1 MSLNIKRLLW
11 LPVVLLVLYVC
22 WVAIKVLSYEQLDN
36 PLHLAEKQ
44 RYLEQL
50 ANVATPSSEVARP
63 NIVFIL
69 FDDLGYG
76 DLGATGSEI
85 IATPAIDALAEQGL
99 SLTQFYAPAPVCTPS
114 RAGFLT
120 GRLPLRAGLPSV
132 VFPEGSPMNIPHR
145 FSGTNIH
152 LPREEITLAEVLQAS
167 GYQTGMVGKWH
178 LGDKS
183 NTRPNDFGFDYFFGA
198 LYSNGMK
205 PFSLYR
211 NRDIA
216 FAAPAD
222 QTQLKARYSREA
234 VEFIGRQEDGPFFL
248 YFPHNFPHIPLYI
261 PEEDRAR
268 SKGGLYGDVVEGLDE
283 TVANVVAAL
292 KAKGVYDNTLI
303 LISSDNGPW
312 YQGSRG
318 NSRGRKGDTFEG
330 GMHVP
335 MIVHW
340 PQGLEG
346 GRSID
351 GISMGTDWLPTIL
364 DWLQLPAPKDRTLD
378 GRSLRSML
386 EVGGES
392 PHDYLYYLS
401 GTTLAAVRDP
411 DYKYHDRRPIIY
423 AAGNLPGALGAPK
436 GPWLFD
442 SRRDFNESYDISMN
456 EPAAAARMKN
466 ALEAKRQELQDNPR
480 GWIE

>member
-11 LPVVLLVLYVC
+11 LPVVLLALSLC
-22 WVAIKVLSYEQLDN
+22 WVAFKVLSYEQLEN

-50 ANVATPSSEVARP
+50 AKVAAPSSEVARP

-85 IATPAIDALAEQGL
+85 IATPAIDALAEEGL

-120 GRLPLRAGLPSV
+120 GRLPLRAGLPNV
-132 VFPEGSPMNIPHR
+132 VFPDGSPFNLAQR
-145 FSGTNIH
+145 LTSSNVH

-183 NTRPNDFGFDYFFGA
+183 DTRPNDFGFDYFFGA
-198 LYSNGMK
+198 LYSNSMK

-216 FAAPAD
+216 FASPAD
-222 QTQLKARYSREA
+222 QTQLKTRYSQEA
-234 VEFIGRQEDGPFFL
+234 VEFIGRQGDEPFFL

-292 KAKGVYDNTLI
+292 KAKGVFENTLI

-335 MIVHW
+335 MIVNW

-364 DWLQLPAPKDRTLD
+364 DWLELPAPQDRTLD

-386 EVGGES
+386 ESGGES

-401 GTTLAAVRDP
+401 GSKLAAVRDP

-423 AAGNLPGALGAPK
+423 AAGNLPGALGPQK

-442 SRRDFNESYDISMN
+442 SRHDFNESYDISMN
-456 EPAAAARMKN
+456 QPAAAGRMKN

>member
-1 MSLNIKRLLW
+1 MSVSIKRLFW
-11 LPVVLLVLYVC
+11 LPVILLALVLG
-22 WVAIKVLSYEQLDN
+22 WVAIKILSYEQLDN
-36 PLHLAEKQ
+36 PLHLAGKQ
-44 RYLEQL
+44 EYLEQL
-50 ANVATPSSEVARP
+50 ASLAAPSSDTARP

-76 DLGATGSEI
+76 DLGVTGSQA
-85 IATPAIDALAEQGL
+85 IATPAIDALAEEGL

-120 GRLPLRAGLPSV
+120 GRLPLRAGLPNV
-132 VFPEGSPMNIPHR
+132 VFPDGSPFNLAHR
-145 FSGTNIH
+145 LTGTNMH
-152 LPREEITLAEVLQAS
+152 LPREEITLPEVLQAS

-183 NTRPNDFGFDYFFGA
+183 DTRPNDFGFDYFFGA
-198 LYSNGMK
+198 LYSNDMT
-205 PFSLYR
+205 PFPLYR

-216 FAAPAD
+216 FESPAD
-222 QTQLKARYSREA
+222 QTQLKARYSEEA
-234 VEFIGRQEDGPFFL
+234 VEFIGRQGGEPFFL

-312 YQGSRG
+312 FQGSRG
-318 NSRGRKGDTFEG
+318 NDRGRKGNTFEG

-346 GRSID
+346 GRNID

-364 DWLQLPAPKDRTLD
+364 DWLQLPAPEDRALD

-386 EVGGES
+386 ESGGES

-401 GTTLAAVRDP
+401 GSTLAAVRDP
-411 DYKYHDRRPIIY
+411 DYKYHARRLITHKSGGMPIGI
-423 AAGNLPGALGAPK
+423 GIPK

-442 SRRDFNESYDISMN
+442 TRTDFNESYDVSMN
-456 EPAAAARMKN
+456 DPDAAARLKT
-466 ALEAKRQELQDNPR
+466 ALEAKQQELLDNPR